1 VAAIMAL
8 AAATTLEPAVEPE
21 VFLL

>member
-8 AAATTLEPAVEPE
+8 AAAATLEPAVEPE